1 MIKKR
6 DIKTANHAAETILR
20 RMPILWWQAVR
31 PTAEGQREVNRMV
44 AEKQKAFVDGMASA
58 QTQIMQEAMRF
69 WAAPFATPS
78 SAKRAAAR
86 IADAATAPARKTVRA
101 NAKRLG
107 KKG

>member
-20 RMPILWWQAVR
+20 RMPILWSEAVS
-31 PTAEGQREVNRMV
+31 PTAAGQREITRMV
-44 AEKQKAFVDGMASA
+44 AEKQKAFVDGLASA

>member
-20 RMPILWWQAVR
+20 RMPILWSEAVS
-31 PTAEGQREVNRMV
+31 PTAAGQREITRMV
-44 AEKQKAFVDGMASA
+44 EEKQRAVVDGMVAA
-58 QTQIMQEAMRF
+58 QVQMMQEAWRF

-78 SAKRAAAR
+78 SAKRAATR
-86 IADAATAPARKTVRA
+86 IANAATAPARKTVRA
-101 NAKRLG
+101 NARRLG